1 MRRTPRPWN
10 PSASSDSA
18 PARAA
23 ATAARAGADHLLADG
38 FHGRGVRR
46 TEDAWR
52 SHLTRIADATA
63 PPTRRR
69 A

>member
-1 MRRTPRPWN
+1 V
-10 PSASSDSA
+10 A
-18 PARAA
+18 
-23 ATAARAGADHLLADG
+23 AARAGADHLLSDG

-52 SHLTRIADATA
+52 SHLARIADATA

-69 A
+69 AL